1 MKTDDLIGLLTQDA
15 RLRFSLSKRL
25 VWALAIGVVFSG
37 LLLIS
42 TIGLRHNLESAV
54 ETARVAFKIGV
65 TLLLAITA
73 SCVVFRIGKPDQAIR
88 PFALCL
94 LIPLMLLVIAVVA
107 ELTVLPEPLWSSSLM
122 GSHAAFCVFFIPVLS
137 LVPLAGFLKALQSG
151 APENPGAAGA
161 SAGLAASGIAAA
173 LYAWHCPDDSP
184 LFLATW
190 YGLAICLVT
199 AVGFL
204 IGRRSLRW

>member
-1 MKTDDLIGLLTQDA
+1 MKTDDLISLLAQDA
-15 RLRFSLSKRL
+15 PVRFSLGQRL
-25 VWALAIGVVFSG
+25 ALALAVGVVVSG
-37 LLLIS
+37 ALLLS
-42 TIGLRHNLESAV
+42 TVGLRVNLLSAL
-54 ETARVAFKIGV
+54 ETVRVPFKMSV

-73 SCVVFRIGKPDQAIR
+73 SRLVFRIGKPGLNAW
-88 PFALCL
+88 PLALCL
-94 LIPLMLLVIAVVA
+94 LFPLALLAFAIAA
-107 ELTVLPEPLWSSSLM
+107 ELVMVPESLWSVRLM
-122 GSHAAFCVFFIPVLS
+122 GAHAAFCVFFIPVLS

-151 APENPGAAGA
+151 APENPGLAGA

-199 AVGFL
+199 VVGYMT
-204 IGRRSLRW
+204 GRKVLRW